1 MNYDFIITILDEHN
15 ESSILLAEKLKPKEI
30 IYLYKKDEELKVL
43 NSLRQFYLNKF
54 PNCNFSDEKLGKDT
68 ISSIEEIIKRMKSK
82 NTAIC
87 LNQGNKKD
95 ILIMYTL
102 ALKHNIDGFFLDIP
116 KEELLKLNLESVQC
130 EKCNFVD
137 LDVEDIIDSI
147 GASIVV
153 DSTEISEI
161 NIIETMTNYI
171 ASNLDLWK
179 KYKIRLSDNS
189 VFIHDES
196 NPRSIKIDKEL
207 LSREEVMLL
216 DKILNFLEK
225 NGQIKVKELEQC
237 LKVTFQNEF
246 IKGFIFKSGTWL
258 EVLTKN
264 IIEEIKSID
273 DIKSGLLFLWND
285 KESRVKN
292 ELDVVAIKDSVL
304 ICVSCKDS
312 KKYDEVALNELNVYS
327 EQLGG
332 ENVIKI
338 LVATHPPIKSSIS
351 KRAKEMGIN
360 LVVFDGN
367 KKAFKEELE
376 KIIIKLTNSM
386 KRISR

>member
-82 NTAIC
+82 NIAIC

-95 ILIMYTL
+95 VLIMYTL

-137 LDVEDIIDSI
+137 LDVEDIINSI

-207 LSREEVMLL
+207 LSREEVLLL

-237 LKVTFQNEF
+237 LKVTFRNEF

-285 KESRVKN
+285 KESRIKN

-338 LVATHPPIKSSIS
+338 LVATQPPIKSSIS

-376 KIIIKLTNSM
+376 KIIK
-386 KRISR
+386 

>member
-87 LNQGNKKD
+87 LNQGDKKD

-216 DKILNFLEK
+216 DKILNFLEE

-273 DIKSGLLFLWND
+273 DIKSGVLFLWND

-338 LVATHPPIKSSIS
+338 LVATQPPIKSSIS

-367 KKAFKEELE
+367 KKSFKEELE
-376 KIIIKLTNSM
+376 KIIK
-386 KRISR
+386 

>member
-171 ASNLDLWK
+171 ADNLDLWK

-338 LVATHPPIKSSIS
+338 LVATQPPIKSSIS

-367 KKAFKEELE
+367 KKSFKEELE
-376 KIIIKLTNSM
+376 KIIK
-386 KRISR
+386 

>member
-54 PNCNFSDEKLGKDT
+54 PNCNFSDEKLGKYT

-87 LNQGNKKD
+87 LNQGDKKD

-376 KIIIKLTNSM
+376 KIIK
-386 KRISR
+386 

>member
-196 NPRSIKIDKEL
+196 NPISIKIDKEL

-376 KIIIKLTNSM
+376 KIIK
-386 KRISR
+386 

>member
-43 NSLRQFYLNKF
+43 NSLRKFYLNKF

-87 LNQGNKKD
+87 LNQGDKKD

-153 DSTEISEI
+153 DSTEMSEI

-207 LSREEVMLL
+207 LSKEEVMLL

-225 NGQIKVKELEQC
+225 NGQIKLKELDQC

-273 DIKSGLLFLWND
+273 DIKSGVLFLWND
-285 KESRVKN
+285 KESRIKN

-338 LVATHPPIKSSIS
+338 LVATQPPIKSSIS

-376 KIIIKLTNSM
+376 KIIK
-386 KRISR
+386 

>member
-87 LNQGNKKD
+87 LNQGDKKD

-116 KEELLKLNLESVQC
+116 KEELLKLNLESVKC

-153 DSTEISEI
+153 DSTEMSEI

-207 LSREEVMLL
+207 LSKEEVVLL

-225 NGQIKVKELEQC
+225 NGQIKVKELDQC

-273 DIKSGLLFLWND
+273 DIKSGVLFLWND
-285 KESRVKN
+285 KESRIKN

-338 LVATHPPIKSSIS
+338 LVATQPPIKSSIS

-360 LVVFDGN
+360 LVVFDGD

-376 KIIIKLTNSM
+376 KIIK
-386 KRISR
+386 

>member
-87 LNQGNKKD
+87 LNQGDKKD

-216 DKILNFLEK
+216 DKILNFLEE

-264 IIEEIKSID
+264 IIEEIRSID

-367 KKAFKEELE
+367 KKSFKEELE
-376 KIIIKLTNSM
+376 KIIK
-386 KRISR
+386 

>member
-225 NGQIKVKELEQC
+225 NGQIKVKELDQC

-351 KRAKEMGIN
+351 KRAKDMGIN

-376 KIIIKLTNSM
+376 KIIK
-386 KRISR
+386 

>member
-43 NSLRQFYLNKF
+43 NSLKQFYLNKF

-82 NTAIC
+82 NIAIC

-95 ILIMYTL
+95 VLIMYTL

-137 LDVEDIIDSI
+137 LDVEDIINSI

-196 NPRSIKIDKEL
+196 NPRNIKIDKEL
-207 LSREEVMLL
+207 LSREEVLLL
-216 DKILNFLEK
+216 DKILNFLEE

-285 KESRVKN
+285 KESRIKN

-338 LVATHPPIKSSIS
+338 LVATQPPIKSSIS

-376 KIIIKLTNSM
+376 KIIK
-386 KRISR
+386 

>member
-161 NIIETMTNYI
+161 NIIETMTNHI

-179 KYKIRLSDNS
+179 KYKIKLNDNS

-207 LSREEVMLL
+207 LSREEVVLL

-367 KKAFKEELE
+367 KKSFKEELE
-376 KIIIKLTNSM
+376 KIIK
-386 KRISR
+386 

>member
-95 ILIMYTL
+95 ILIIYTL

-376 KIIIKLTNSM
+376 KIIK
-386 KRISR
+386 

>member
-87 LNQGNKKD
+87 LNQGDKKD

-102 ALKHNIDGFFLDIP
+102 TLKHNIDGFFLDIP

-161 NIIETMTNYI
+161 NVIETMTNYI
-171 ASNLDLWK
+171 ADNLNLWK

-225 NGQIKVKELEQC
+225 NSQIKVKELEQC

-367 KKAFKEELE
+367 KKSFKEELE
-376 KIIIKLTNSM
+376 KIIK
-386 KRISR
+386 

>member
-30 IYLYKKDEELKVL
+30 IYLYKNDEELKIL
-43 NSLRQFYLNKF
+43 NSLKQFYLNKF
-54 PNCNFSDEKLGKDT
+54 PKCTFNDEKLGKDN
-68 ISSIEEIIKRMKSK
+68 ISSIEKIIKRMKSK
-82 NTAIC
+82 NVAIC
-87 LNQGNKKD
+87 LNQGDKKD

-102 ALKHNIDGFFLDIP
+102 MLKHNMDGFFIDIP

-130 EKCNFVD
+130 EKCNFID
-137 LDVEDIIDSI
+137 LDVEDVIDSI

-161 NIIETMTNYI
+161 NIIESMTNYI
-171 ASNLDLWK
+171 ADNLEVWK
-179 KYKIRLSDNS
+179 KYKVRLSDNS

-207 LSREEVMLL
+207 LSKEEVMLL
-216 DKILNFLEK
+216 YKILDFLEK
-225 NGQIKVKELEQC
+225 NGQIKIKELNQC

-338 LVATHPPIKSSIS
+338 LVATQPPIKSSIS
-351 KRAKEMGIN
+351 KRAKEMDIN

-376 KIIIKLTNSM
+376 KIIK
-386 KRISR
+386 

>member
-87 LNQGNKKD
+87 LNQGDKKD

-207 LSREEVMLL
+207 LSREEVVLL

-367 KKAFKEELE
+367 KKSFKEELE
-376 KIIIKLTNSM
+376 KIIK
-386 KRISR
+386 

>member
-68 ISSIEEIIKRMKSK
+68 ISYIEEIIKRMKSK

-87 LNQGNKKD
+87 LNQGDKKD

-376 KIIIKLTNSM
+376 KIIK
-386 KRISR
+386 

>member
-54 PNCNFSDEKLGKDT
+54 PNCNFSDEKLGKDI

-87 LNQGNKKD
+87 LNQGDKKD

-196 NPRSIKIDKEL
+196 NPRIIKIDKEL

-367 KKAFKEELE
+367 KKSFKEELE
-376 KIIIKLTNSM
+376 KIIK
-386 KRISR
+386 

>member
-161 NIIETMTNYI
+161 NIIENMTNYI

-216 DKILNFLEK
+216 DKILNFLEE

-264 IIEEIKSID
+264 IIEEIRSID

-376 KIIIKLTNSM
+376 KIIK
-386 KRISR
+386 

>member
-82 NTAIC
+82 NIAIC

-102 ALKHNIDGFFLDIP
+102 ALKHNINGFFLDIP

-171 ASNLDLWK
+171 ADNLDLWK

-207 LSREEVMLL
+207 LSREEVVLL

-376 KIIIKLTNSM
+376 KIIK
-386 KRISR
+386 

>member
-161 NIIETMTNYI
+161 NIIENMTNYI

-207 LSREEVMLL
+207 LSREEVLLL
-216 DKILNFLEK
+216 DKILNFLEE

-273 DIKSGLLFLWND
+273 DIKSGVLFLWND

-304 ICVSCKDS
+304 LCVSCKDS

-367 KKAFKEELE
+367 KKSFKEELE
-376 KIIIKLTNSM
+376 KIIK
-386 KRISR
+386 

>member
-54 PNCNFSDEKLGKDT
+54 PNCNFSDEKLGKDI

-161 NIIETMTNYI
+161 NIIENMTNYI

-216 DKILNFLEK
+216 DKILNFLEE

-367 KKAFKEELE
+367 KKSFKEELE
-376 KIIIKLTNSM
+376 KIIK
-386 KRISR
+386 

>member
-87 LNQGNKKD
+87 LNQGDKKD

-102 ALKHNIDGFFLDIP
+102 TLKHNIDGFFLDIP

-161 NIIETMTNYI
+161 NVIETMTNYI
-171 ASNLDLWK
+171 ADNLNLWK

-225 NGQIKVKELEQC
+225 NSQIKVKELEQC

-376 KIIIKLTNSM
+376 KIIK
-386 KRISR
+386 

>member
-137 LDVEDIIDSI
+137 LDVEDIINSI

-171 ASNLDLWK
+171 ADNLDLWK

-304 ICVSCKDS
+304 ICASCKDS

-376 KIIIKLTNSM
+376 KIIK
-386 KRISR
+386 

>member
-87 LNQGNKKD
+87 LNQGDKKD

-225 NGQIKVKELEQC
+225 NGQIKVKELDQC

-264 IIEEIKSID
+264 IIEEIRSID

-376 KIIIKLTNSM
+376 KIIK
-386 KRISR
+386 

>member
-54 PNCNFSDEKLGKDT
+54 PNCNFSDEKLGKDI

-87 LNQGNKKD
+87 LNQGDKKD

-225 NGQIKVKELEQC
+225 NGQIKVKELDQC

-367 KKAFKEELE
+367 KKSFKEELE
-376 KIIIKLTNSM
+376 KIIK
-386 KRISR
+386 

>member
-161 NIIETMTNYI
+161 NIIENMTNYI
-171 ASNLDLWK
+171 ADNLDLWK

-207 LSREEVMLL
+207 LSREEVLLL

-367 KKAFKEELE
+367 KKSFKEELE
-376 KIIIKLTNSM
+376 KIIK
-386 KRISR
+386 

>member
-171 ASNLDLWK
+171 ADNLNLWK

-225 NGQIKVKELEQC
+225 NSQIKVKELEQC

-376 KIIIKLTNSM
+376 KIIK
-386 KRISR
+386 

>member
-87 LNQGNKKD
+87 LNQGDKKD

-116 KEELLKLNLESVQC
+116 KEELLKLNLESVKC

-161 NIIETMTNYI
+161 NIVETMTNYI
-171 ASNLDLWK
+171 ADNLDLWK

-225 NGQIKVKELEQC
+225 NGQIKVKELDQC

-376 KIIIKLTNSM
+376 KIIK
-386 KRISR
+386 

>member
-82 NTAIC
+82 NIAIC

-376 KIIIKLTNSM
+376 KIIK
-386 KRISR
+386 

>member
-87 LNQGNKKD
+87 LNQGDKKD

-161 NIIETMTNYI
+161 NVIETMTNYI
-171 ASNLDLWK
+171 ADNLNLWK

-196 NPRSIKIDKEL
+196 NPRIIKIDKEL

-367 KKAFKEELE
+367 KKSFKEELE
-376 KIIIKLTNSM
+376 KIIK
-386 KRISR
+386 

>member
-87 LNQGNKKD
+87 LNQGDKKD

-116 KEELLKLNLESVQC
+116 KEELLKLNLESVKC

-153 DSTEISEI
+153 DSTEMSEI

-171 ASNLDLWK
+171 ANNLDLWK

-207 LSREEVMLL
+207 LSREEVVLL

-225 NGQIKVKELEQC
+225 NGQIKVKELDQC

-273 DIKSGLLFLWND
+273 DIKSGVLFLWND
-285 KESRVKN
+285 KESRIKN

-338 LVATHPPIKSSIS
+338 LVATQPPIKSSIS

-376 KIIIKLTNSM
+376 KIIK
-386 KRISR
+386 

>member
-43 NSLRQFYLNKF
+43 NSLKQFYLNKF
-54 PNCNFSDEKLGKDT
+54 PNCNFSDEKLGKYT
-68 ISSIEEIIKRMKSK
+68 ISSIEEIIKKIKSK
-82 NTAIC
+82 NVAIC
-87 LNQGNKKD
+87 LSQGDKKD
-95 ILIMYTL
+95 ILIMYTI

-130 EKCNFVD
+130 KKCNFVD

-161 NIIETMTNYI
+161 NIIEIMTNYI
-171 ASNLDLWK
+171 ADNLDLWK

-189 VFIHDES
+189 AFIHDES

-338 LVATHPPIKSSIS
+338 LVATQPPIKSSIS

-376 KIIIKLTNSM
+376 KIIK
-386 KRISR
+386 

>member
-196 NPRSIKIDKEL
+196 NPRIIKIDKEL

-376 KIIIKLTNSM
+376 KIIK
-386 KRISR
+386 

>member
-102 ALKHNIDGFFLDIP
+102 VLKHNIDGFFLDIP

-161 NIIETMTNYI
+161 NIIENMTNYI

-273 DIKSGLLFLWND
+273 DIKSGVLFLWND

-376 KIIIKLTNSM
+376 KIIK
-386 KRISR
+386 

>member
-82 NTAIC
+82 NIAIC

-95 ILIMYTL
+95 VLIMYTL

-153 DSTEISEI
+153 DSTEMSEI

-171 ASNLDLWK
+171 ADNLDLWK

-273 DIKSGLLFLWND
+273 DIKSGVLFLWND

-376 KIIIKLTNSM
+376 KIIK
-386 KRISR
+386 

>member
-1 MNYDFIITILDEHN
+1 MNYDFRITILDEHN

-376 KIIIKLTNSM
+376 KIIK
-386 KRISR
+386 

>member
-15 ESSILLAEKLKPKEI
+15 ESSILLAEKLEPKEI

-82 NTAIC
+82 NIAIC

-137 LDVEDIIDSI
+137 LDVEDIINSI

-161 NIIETMTNYI
+161 NIIENMTNYI

-196 NPRSIKIDKEL
+196 NPRNIKIDKEL

-376 KIIIKLTNSM
+376 KIIK
-386 KRISR
+386 

>member
-171 ASNLDLWK
+171 ADNLDLWK

-207 LSREEVMLL
+207 LSREEVLLL

-225 NGQIKVKELEQC
+225 NSQIKVKELEQC

-367 KKAFKEELE
+367 KKSFKEELE
-376 KIIIKLTNSM
+376 KIIK
-386 KRISR
+386 

>member
-54 PNCNFSDEKLGKDT
+54 PNCNFSDEKLGKDI

-87 LNQGNKKD
+87 LNQGDKKD

-116 KEELLKLNLESVQC
+116 REELLKLNLESVQC

-196 NPRSIKIDKEL
+196 NPRIIKIDKEL

-376 KIIIKLTNSM
+376 KIIK
-386 KRISR
+386 